1 MGKLD
6 DMIKDFEDEQVKA
19 EKIEQMK
26 KIVEQNKPKPVINED
41 TTFTPKDRAMHVEG
55 VLQRF
60 KDKNL
65 SLRRKEK
72 KMMRD
77 MEYDNTKS
85 TQGIIIGLAVVGLV
99 FVMLSRDFLGEE
111 AYFAV
116 VVLVGAVMFLPIGMI
131 MGWIVFDPVMR
142 CKIFRKVSKTNY
154 GIVNFVGKG
163 KRMVSKIKNFDYGLI
178 WQGDLCWVLTRDKV
192 YQITKDGNAAND
204 GFVIDP
210 DSVVT
215 LVDTV
220 PVVFVDMDSMEPLS
234 IVQKDRVPVYPS
246 EIGPACKSWMDIQ
259 KQKALSHRKQTDYLM
274 LAAVVGGIGALVISL
289 LLLGKVEEMAES
301 LETIKQSLAQ
311 TPP

>member
-1 MGKLD
+1 MGTLD
-6 DMIKDFEDEQVKA
+6 EMIKNAERKPEQPDTAPV
-19 EKIEQMK
+19 
-26 KIVEQNKPKPVINED
+26 VEQPKPQPIVNEE
-41 TTFTPKDRAMHVEG
+41 TKFSPQDRVEHVEG
-55 VLQRF
+55 VLKKF
-60 KDKNL
+60 KSKNL
-65 SLRRKEK
+65 TLRRREK

-77 MEYDNTKS
+77 MEFDNTKS
-85 TQGIIIGLAVVGLV
+85 TQGIVIGLAVVGLV
-99 FVMLSRDFLGEE
+99 FLMMSREFLPNE
-111 AYFAV
+111 AYFA
-116 VVLVGAVMFLPIGMI
+116 LIIIVGAMMFLPVGMI
-131 MGWIVFDPVMR
+131 MGWIFFDPVMR
-142 CKIFRKVSKTNY
+142 CKILRKVSKTNY
-154 GIVNFVGKG
+154 GLVNFVGKG

-204 GFVIDP
+204 GYVIDP

-234 IVQKDRVPVYPS
+234 ITQKGRTPVYPS

-259 KQKALSHRKQTDYLM
+259 KAKATSHRKQTDFLLY
-274 LAAVVGGIGALVISL
+274 AAIAGAVGALIIGVI
-289 LLLGKVEEMAES
+289 LLGKFEELTVS